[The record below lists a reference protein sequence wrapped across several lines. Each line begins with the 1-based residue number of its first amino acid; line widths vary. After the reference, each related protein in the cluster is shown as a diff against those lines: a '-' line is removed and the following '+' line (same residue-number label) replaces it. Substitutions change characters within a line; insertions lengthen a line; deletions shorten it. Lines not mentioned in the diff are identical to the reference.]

1 MDTTGNETVLH
12 SFMGPPDGAGPSAGL
27 IMDKA
32 GNLYGTAGG
41 GSYGYGTVFKLDTS
55 GNETM
60 LYSFTNVPDG
70 AYPSAGLIM
79 DKAGNLYGTTT
90 GGGAGNCVLLG
101 VSGCGAV
108 FKLDTTGNETVLYRF
123 TNVPD
128 GTLPYAGLIMD
139 KAGNLYGTTEF
150 GGDGSCDFGVGCGTV
165 FRLDTTGNEIVLYSF
180 MGPPDGAIPLA
191 GLIMDKAGNLYGTT
205 YGGVMPTGWE
215 RCSS

>member
-1 MDTTGNETVLH
+1 
-12 SFMGPPDGAGPSAGL
+12 
-27 IMDKA
+27 
-32 GNLYGTAGG
+32 
-41 GSYGYGTVFKLDTS
+41 
-55 GNETM
+55 M

-123 TNVPD
+123 TNLPD

-215 RCSS
+215 TCSS